1 MQVKNE
7 DNWLVLTMEYLREL
21 HNDLENLDEHER
33 ADELQD
39 LIDYLD
45 KTN

>member
-1 MQVKNE
+1 MKITE
-7 DNWLVLTMEYLREL
+7 ENWLSLTIQYLQEL

-33 ADELQD
+33 ADELQA
-39 LIDYLD
+39 LIDYLQ